1 MLQGLGRGVD
11 IMKPTPWL
19 EKTAF
24 QVRGVSEKNL
34 IITDEGGLLK
44 AYSDVVGRSTT
55 IHSQLRAGVKAPDAP
70 FTIGV
75 DTEYAQTDCSCK
87 HVVGLKVKN
96 RTAAFRVD
104 FGDLPKSRVSD
115 ANSAR
120 DQMMEV
126 GRKPKS
132 EASLSSFEDRL
143 CQWLTDCLEHRG
155 ISLPIEKEKMKL
167 YDRLFEKE
175 LDEKQMNELEEDITR
190 FIEHLGVTHYVSA
203 IELGGLKFRVFTDKE
218 YESIAASGSA
228 SLYSKVYT
236 KIQPSARSSILRKS
250 QHIGTKVI
258 GEFMVK
264 GGTEVVEECHE
275 AVIGCQLQPVS
286 SLVKNPYIQQVVKAS
301 VDKYTSAKIG
311 CTGKFFFEYQ
321 SFPDY
326 QIFCR

>member
-11 IMKPTPWL
+11 ITKPTPWL
-19 EKTAF
+19 EKAAF
-24 QVRGVSEKNL
+24 QVREASEENL

-44 AYSDVVGRSTT
+44 AYCDVVGGGSTT
-55 IHSQLRAGVKAPDAP
+55 IHSQLRAGVKAPDAR

-104 FGDLPKSRVSD
+104 FGDLPRSRVSD

-120 DQMMEV
+120 EQMMEV
-126 GRKPKS
+126 GRTPKS
-132 EASLSSFEDRL
+132 EASLSGFEDRL
-143 CQWLTDCLEHRG
+143 CQWLTECLEHRG
-155 ISLPIEKEKMKL
+155 ISLPKEKKL

-175 LDEKQMNELEEDITR
+175 LNEEQMKELEEDITR

-203 IELGGLKFRVFTDKE
+203 IELGGLKFRVCTDKE
-218 YESIAASGSA
+218 YESIAASGSK

-236 KIQPSARSSILRKS
+236 KIQPSARRS
-250 QHIGTKVI
+250 QHIETKVI
-258 GEFMVK
+258 GEFTVK
-264 GGTEVVEECHE
+264 GGTEVVEECCE

-301 VDKYTSAKIG
+301 VQKYTNAKIG
-311 CTGKFFFEYQ
+311 NTGKFFFEYQ

-326 QIFCR
+326 